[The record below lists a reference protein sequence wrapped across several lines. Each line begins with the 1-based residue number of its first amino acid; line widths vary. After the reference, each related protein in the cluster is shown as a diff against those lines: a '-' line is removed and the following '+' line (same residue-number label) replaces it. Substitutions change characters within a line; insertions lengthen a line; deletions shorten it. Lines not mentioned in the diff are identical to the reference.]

1 MEIQEDRKHVPVII
15 MDPGTW
21 KIKIG
26 FATDDLPTFEMPC
39 IYIEKEMTNSK
50 IVKFGY
56 DAIEEYT
63 LIKYGHNK
71 YNKAKNDE
79 STKDEQLVNV
89 NTVFADPRHPLSNNQ
104 YPHLLEVYNHLIK
117 KLNINTCDYHLLVI
131 IPEMVEKLYATN
143 LLNWAFKIHDFCSI
157 SFIYNSLAASYYY
170 GLRTALVVDLG
181 ESASRIIPVAENNGT
196 FLEFAK
202 ISEINGYLISNY
214 ISNFVKINDNYID
227 YILIQDYK
235 ESNSYVSL
243 DIDNNIKILT
253 ECNGIIKPY
262 KIPYNNNI
270 YIDPKGEILSHEIY
284 FKPEF
289 LAHLPG
295 NFYKQNI
302 ISLSQLIFEAIS
314 SCPIDLR
321 KVLLNNIILVGGV
334 SNCINMPDRLHIE
347 LNKILR
353 VKNFSENTRIS
364 IKHIRMAD
372 IASYLG
378 GKKYAKIIYSNQKK
392 WITKNEYF
400 AKPTNEILQKLF
412 MWANIL

>member
-1 MEIQEDRKHVPVII
+1 M
-15 MDPGTW
+15 
-21 KIKIG
+21 
-26 FATDDLPTFEMPC
+26 
-39 IYIEKEMTNSK
+39 
-50 IVKFGY
+50 
-56 DAIEEYT
+56 
-63 LIKYGHNK
+63 
-71 YNKAKNDE
+71 
-79 STKDEQLVNV
+79 
-89 NTVFADPRHPLSNNQ
+89 
-104 YPHLLEVYNHLIK
+104 
-117 KLNINTCDYHLLVI
+117 
-131 IPEMVEKLYATN
+131 
-143 LLNWAFKIHDFCSI
+143 
-157 SFIYNSLAASYYY
+157 
-170 GLRTALVVDLG
+170 
-181 ESASRIIPVAENNGT
+181 
-196 FLEFAK
+196 
-202 ISEINGYLISNY
+202 
-214 ISNFVKINDNYID
+214 NDNYID

-302 ISLSQLIFEAIS
+302 ISLSQLIFEAVS

-334 SNCINMPDRLHIE
+334 SNCINMPDRLHKE

-353 VKNFSENTRIS
+353 IKNFSENTRIS

-378 GKKYAKIIYSNQKK
+378 GKKYAKIIYSNKKK
-392 WITKNEYF
+392 WITKNEYS
-400 AKPTNEILQKLF
+400 ANPTNEILQKLF
-412 MWANIL
+412 IWANIL

>member
-1 MEIQEDRKHVPVII
+1 
-15 MDPGTW
+15 
-21 KIKIG
+21 
-26 FATDDLPTFEMPC
+26 
-39 IYIEKEMTNSK
+39 
-50 IVKFGY
+50 
-56 DAIEEYT
+56 
-63 LIKYGHNK
+63 
-71 YNKAKNDE
+71 
-79 STKDEQLVNV
+79 
-89 NTVFADPRHPLSNNQ
+89 
-104 YPHLLEVYNHLIK
+104 
-117 KLNINTCDYHLLVI
+117 
-131 IPEMVEKLYATN
+131 MVEKLYATN

-181 ESASRIIPVAENNGT
+181 ESASRIVPVAENNGT

-253 ECNGIIKPY
+253 ECNGIIKSY

-302 ISLSQLIFEAIS
+302 ISLSQLIFEAVS

-334 SNCINMPDRLHIE
+334 SNCINMPDRLHKE

-353 VKNFSENTRIS
+353 IKNFSENTKIS

-400 AKPTNEILQKLF
+400 ANPTNEILQKLF
-412 MWANIL
+412 IWANIL